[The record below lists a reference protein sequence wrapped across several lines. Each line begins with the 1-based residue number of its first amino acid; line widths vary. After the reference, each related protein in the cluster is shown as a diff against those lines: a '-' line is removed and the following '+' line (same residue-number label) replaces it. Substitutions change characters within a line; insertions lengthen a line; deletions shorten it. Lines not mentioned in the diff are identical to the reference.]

1 MAIQTSNRL
10 TDLAESIRAATTKAK
25 TASVESAEQYLVAGH
40 LLIAAK
46 AEVAHG
52 HWLPFLEMAGVSK
65 RQAQRL
71 MQLANSG
78 LKSDTV
84 ALLGVKA
91 ALESLAR
98 RKPEAEGEIWGWA
111 EQQING
117 PFSAFD
123 LEMEHR
129 WFAAKMMRLSG
140 VPCLAAFCVSM
151 SDEYALDM
159 VRLIPPDD
167 LKLAFSIMA
176 SVAKGERDLPVE
188 ASLSVNSMMQL
199 ATFSKLHAQ
208 LIAVRLYDEARH
220 RSKIDEA
227 RYDRE
232 FADIHGR
239 FMAKIT
245 AKLAELETA

>member
-98 RKPEAEGEIWGWA
+98 MKPEAEGVMKEMRHRGIVVLPVHDSFLA
-111 EQQING
+111 PASKATE
-117 PFSAFD
+117 
-123 LEMEHR
+123 LEAVMVDE
-129 WFAAKMMRLSG
+129 AAKFG
-140 VPCLAAFCVSM
+140 
-151 SDEYALDM
+151 
-159 VRLIPPDD
+159 
-167 LKLAFSIMA
+167 A
-176 SVAKGERDLPVE
+176 SVFC
-188 ASLSVNSMMQL
+188 S
-199 ATFSKLHAQ
+199 
-208 LIAVRLYDEARH
+208 
-220 RSKIDEA
+220 RSSIVPM
-227 RYDRE
+227 
-232 FADIHGR
+232 G
-239 FMAKIT
+239 
-245 AKLAELETA
+245 